1 MRFISQQEIS
11 SSFECNVAHM
21 GKRRGA
27 SRVFVGKY
35 EGKRPLGTP
44 RRTWKDDI
52 KMDFQE
58 VRCGEAY
65 WIDLAQDSD
74 RWRAFVNA
82 VLNLRIP

>member
-1 MRFISQQEIS
+1 
-11 SSFECNVAHM
+11 M

-27 SRVFVGKY
+27 SRFFVGKR

-65 WIDLAQDSD
+65 WIDL
-74 RWRAFVNA
+74 
-82 VLNLRIP
+82 RIVTDGGLL

>member
-1 MRFISQQEIS
+1 MSG
-11 SSFECNVAHM
+11 SFECNAAHM

-27 SRVFVGKY
+27 SRVFVWKH

-65 WIDLAQDSD
+65 WIDLAQDRD
-74 RWRAFVNA
+74 R
-82 VLNLRIP
+82 